1 MGFECGIVGLPNAG
15 KSTLFNALT
24 ASRAAEA
31 ANYPFCTIEPNVGQV
46 AVPDARLETVAQL
59 AGSARIV
66 PARLGFVDIA
76 GLVRGASQGAGLGNR
91 FLAHIRE
98 VDAIVHVVR
107 CFEDADVSH
116 PTGAIDPQA
125 DAEVVETELMLA
137 DLESLER
144 AAERLVKKARGGD
157 PEATATLALAEVA
170 QTALAAGEPARTA
183 APEGSQD
190 AARFRALGLLTAK
203 PALIVCNV
211 AEGDAAGG
219 NAFAARAEAWAAA
232 HDLVSLV
239 ISAALEAEIAV
250 LDDAALCA
258 DFLSDA
264 GIEEPGLARLV
275 GAGYAMLGLITF
287 FTANHNEAH
296 AWTVPA
302 GTTAAAA
309 AGLVHTDFARG
320 FVRAE
325 TIAYDAYIEAG
336 GEAGAREAGLM
347 RLEGKD
353 YPVEDGDVL
362 RFRTSG

>member
-31 ANYPFCTIEPNVGQV
+31 ASYPFCTIEPNIGQV
-46 AVPDARLETVAQL
+46 AAPDARLEAVARL

-76 GLVRGASQGAGLGNR
+76 GLVRGASRGAGLGNR

-116 PTGAIDPQA
+116 PTGAIDSQA

-157 PEATATLALAEVA
+157 ADAKATLALVETA
-170 QTALAAGEPARTA
+170 QASLAAGAPAA
-183 APEGSQD
+183 APPTGLD
-190 AARFRALGLLTAK
+190 AARFRGLGLLTAK
-203 PALIVCNV
+203 PALVVCNV
-211 AEGDAAGG
+211 EEAHAASG
-219 NAFAARAEAWAAA
+219 NALSARAEAWAKTR
-232 HDLVSLV
+232 HLTSLV
-239 ISAALEAEIAV
+239 VSATLEAEVAT
-250 LDDAALCA
+250 LDDAAMRA
-258 DFLSDA
+258 EFLSEA
-264 GIEEPGLARLV
+264 GIAEPGLVRLV
-275 GAGYAMLGLITF
+275 RAGYRVLGLITF
-287 FTANHNEAH
+287 FTANRNEAH
-296 AWTVPA
+296 AWAVPS
-302 GTTAAAA
+302 GTTAEAAA
-309 AGLVHTDFARG
+309 AVVHSDFARG

-325 TIAYDAYIEAG
+325 TIAYADYLETG

-347 RLEGKD
+347 RLEGRN
-353 YPVEDGDVL
+353 YPVQDGEVL
-362 RFRTSG
+362 RFRAAA